1 MAITVNDSDIRAT
14 TTAAGR
20 GDVVIPRSRGQ
31 AVIRSG
37 ARRAGGVVLAGHGLI
52 HLMGVALM
60 WKLGQPGEL
69 RYADMSPVPGSAA
82 GLAVGVVWLS
92 AAALFGW
99 AAWLFV
105 AGRPRWRV
113 AALAAVV
120 VSVPVLGPS
129 AAMAAAGLALD
140 ALILLVVVLTWGP
153 APLVSQPQ
161 QPHHGQES

>member
-1 MAITVNDSDIRAT
+1 MAITVNDSDTRAT
-14 TTAAGR
+14 TIAAGR

-37 ARRAGGVVLAGHGLI
+37 ARRAGGAVLAGHG
-52 HLMGVALM
+52 LM

-153 APLVSQPQ
+153 APLVSQHQ

>member
-1 MAITVNDSDIRAT
+1 MAITVNDSDIRAR
-14 TTAAGR
+14 TTAAGP
-20 GDVVIPRSRGQ
+20 GDVVIRRSHGQ

-37 ARRAGGVVLAGHGLI
+37 VRRAGGAVLAGHGLI
-52 HLMGVALM
+52 HLMGVALL

-82 GLAVGVVWLS
+82 GVAVGVLWLS

-129 AAMAAAGLALD
+129 ASMAAAGLALD
-140 ALILLVVVLTWGP
+140 ALILLVVILTWGP
-153 APLVSQPQ
+153 APQVSQHQ